1 MAQFLRFSERLQ
13 VLPVVHGSGDFSIRV
28 REELLKNNYDCLAVP
43 LPATFL
49 PEVLAAVEHLPA
61 ISAVFQQEATEG
73 TYTYVPIDPCQ
84 PVIAAIR
91 FALRERMAIEFIDL
105 ESSTFSAPT
114 ASLPDPYALKR
125 LPVEKYLAAILP
137 TVPSPEP
144 NSLSDQRVRRMAFE
158 LHRLELEY
166 ENILFVPS
174 VLDWPWIRNAYF
186 ERSEY
191 PEHEPFFSPI
201 KIYRANPRSLTFLL
215 GELPFVTALYER
227 SRATLDPDDNL
238 SIDGVKELVIEARD
252 RWSKERSDASQ
263 WLTPK
268 LLGIFFQYVRNLT
281 LLARRLSPDLYTL
294 IVAAKQIGGDG
305 FALEV
310 LKTATSFPVEFTDP
324 PFEEFRM
331 GIGEGTLP
339 GEGVVSLKNRLPGQD
354 VTWRSCELLP
364 DPPKRKSQQWR
375 TLWDPYKQ
383 CSWPAEDERIES
395 FHTHVRD
402 QAKAL
407 IGADLARSEKF
418 TSSVKDGIDVRE
430 TLRNWHTGNI
440 YVQEIPPSR
449 GGLEIVVFLFDVPAD
464 PDQYTWRA
472 TWYAEH
478 GEEST
483 IGLYATDFRKDM
495 IGPGIGRAV
504 YGGVFFLFPPR
515 LIPDIWS
522 DPRLPQSGPLEER
535 LIAAA
540 VLHSSEPHIAVV
552 SPCPLKAAWRRMATR
567 QGKRLIHLPLSRFS
581 GRTVDRLRVAHVLNG
596 KEVRSYAASFIREG

>member
-1 MAQFLRFSERLQ
+1 MAHFLRFSDRLH
-13 VLPVVHGSGDFSIRV
+13 VLPVVHGSGDFSVRV
-28 REELLKNNYDCLAVP
+28 RDELLKSSFDCLAVP
-43 LPATFL
+43 LPSTFL
-49 PEVLAAVEHLPA
+49 PDVLAAVERLPA
-61 ISAVFQQEATEG
+61 IAAVFQPESREQS
-73 TYTYVPIDPCQ
+73 YSYVPIDPCQ

-105 ESSTFSAPT
+105 ETHDFTAPT

-125 LPVEKYLAAILP
+125 LPIEKYLAAILP
-137 TVPSPEP
+137 TIPPPEAE
-144 NSLSDQRVRRMAFE
+144 SLSDRRVRRMAFE

-166 ENILFVPS
+166 ENILFLPS

-186 ERSEY
+186 ERLEY
-191 PEHEPFFSPI
+191 PPHEQFFAPI
-201 KIYRANPRSLTFLL
+201 KTYSAHPRTLTFLL

-227 SRATLDPDDNL
+227 ARGTLDPDENL
-238 SIDGVKELVIEARD
+238 SIDGVKELVLEARD
-252 RWSKERSDASQ
+252 RWSRERADSNS

-268 LLGIFFQYVRNLT
+268 LLAIYFQYVRNLT
-281 LLARRLSPDLYTL
+281 LMSRRLSPDLYTL
-294 IVAAKQIGGDG
+294 VVAAKQIGGDG
-305 FALEV
+305 FALEL
-310 LKTATSFPVEFTDP
+310 LKTATSFPLDAAEP

-331 GIGEGTLP
+331 GIGEGNLP
-339 GEGVVSLKNRLPGQD
+339 GEGIVSLDNRLPGFA
-354 VTWRSCELLP
+354 VTWRGCELIP
-364 DPPKRKSQQWR
+364 DPPKQKSRQWR

-383 CSWPAEDERIES
+383 CSWPAEDRRIES

-430 TLRNWHTGNI
+430 TLRNWHTGDI

-464 PDQYTWRA
+464 PDRYTWRA

-483 IGLYATDFRKDM
+483 IGLFATDFRKEM
-495 IGPGIGRAV
+495 VGPGIGRAI
-504 YGGVFFLFPPR
+504 YGGVFFLYPPR
-515 LIPDIWS
+515 FIPDIWT
-522 DPRLPQSGPLEER
+522 DPRLPRSGPLEER

-540 VLHSSEPHIAVV
+540 ILHSSEPHIAVV
-552 SPCPLKAAWRRMATR
+552 SPGPLKASWRRMATQR
-567 QGKRLIHLPLSRFS
+567 RKRLIHLPLSRFS
-581 GRTVDRLRVAHVLNG
+581 GRTIDRLRVAHVLNG
-596 KEVRSYAASFIREG
+596 KEVRSYAAAFIREG